1 MIRSYSLSAI
11 NSLADIPSWIVAVA
25 FFVPFIGGITLYFY
39 KTRHARSWRKGVYP
53 PSLKLSQDNLL
64 EAYLALGSLLILID
78 YEKAKGKSQFINT
91 YFNRYFKSANY
102 NFGDSLLF
110 SMHHPIQID
119 TVCDW
124 LNANLKEEGERAQV
138 IYFLTGLALLNE
150 SLNEKELKFL
160 QVMNSKLHLPK
171 ENLHRIIAI
180 YQSYQ
185 SSKEQNQKKENK
197 IRNPKP
203 IDVVHYREILN
214 VSRTASQDEIK
225 KAYRKLVKQH
235 HPDVF
240 ASASEAQQKM
250 AEEKFLKIQEAYEA
264 LAK

>member
-1 MIRSYSLSAI
+1 MDPVAR
-11 NSLADIPSWIVAVA
+11 IPGWIVVML
-25 FFVPFIGGITLYFY
+25 FFIPFVGGISLYFY

-53 PSLKLSQDNLL
+53 QSLKLNQDNLL
-64 EAYLALGSLLILID
+64 EAYLALGSLLILLD
-78 YEKAKGKSQFINT
+78 YQKAKGKSQFINT

-150 SLNEKELKFL
+150 KLSEKELRFL
-160 QVMNSKLHLPK
+160 QVMNEKLHLPK

-180 YQSYQ
+180 YQSYD
-185 SSKEQNQKKENK
+185 STKGEYEKKKAKGSKP
-197 IRNPKP
+197 RP
-203 IDVVHYREILN
+203 VYLAHYHEILN
-214 VSRTASQDEIK
+214 VSRTAKEDEIK
-225 KAYRKLVKQH
+225 KSYRNLVKQH

-240 ASASEAQQKM
+240 ANASEAQQKM

-264 LAK
+264 LVK